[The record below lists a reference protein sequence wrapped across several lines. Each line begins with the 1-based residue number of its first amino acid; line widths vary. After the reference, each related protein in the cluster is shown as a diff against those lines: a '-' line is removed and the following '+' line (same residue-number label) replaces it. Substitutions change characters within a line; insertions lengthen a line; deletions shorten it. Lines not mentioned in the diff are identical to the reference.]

1 MTTWEKIKEFKEN
14 HEKEITRARAM
25 GFALAYGLI
34 WYQAGKRSVRNKL
47 GRGLERCILVNP
59 EIKTMIDE
67 ASEEVR
73 KRTK

>member
-1 MTTWEKIKEFKEN
+1 MTTWEKIKDFKQN
-14 HEKEITRARAM
+14 HEEGITRARAM

-34 WYQAGKRSVRNKL
+34 WYQAGKINATNKL

-67 ASEEVR
+67 ASKEVT
-73 KRTK
+73 KRIK